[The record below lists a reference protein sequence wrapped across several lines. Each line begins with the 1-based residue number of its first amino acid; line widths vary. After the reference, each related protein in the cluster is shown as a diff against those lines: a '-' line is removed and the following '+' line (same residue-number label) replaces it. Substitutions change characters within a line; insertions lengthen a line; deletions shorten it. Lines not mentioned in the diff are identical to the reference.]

1 MRLSII
7 QPLYTIFLMWY
18 DNIVSKN
25 IQLHR
30 KWRN

>member
-1 MRLSII
+1 MFLHEST
-7 QPLYTIFLMWY
+7 PLYTIILMY
-18 DNIVSKN
+18 YNNIVSKN